1 MISADLYLRLS
12 DFRGDDDP
20 DTFGKRE
27 KLLRAEAD
35 RLGWAVHRVVQ
46 ENDLTAEGEL
56 KPASAYKRT
65 RAHDRRTGEPLV
77 DHRGRPVFKVDRPE
91 WESILDDLYSG
102 AASAVLA
109 EDLDRVAR
117 DPQDLIYLLDA
128 IASCRGHARSL
139 SGSLNLTDGGTPDQ
153 RTIAHI
159 MVTMAQKS
167 SADTGRRVSSERKQ
181 QKIDGRYGGGRRP
194 FGFTPDPA
202 APKKHKR
209 LLQVPAEAAI
219 IEYAAGALLAG
230 NGDEKTLA
238 LIARELRNGA
248 VVIDGSPLGMV
259 PTATGVRWTAPVL
272 RGVLLKEANAHPA
285 WGVLTPDEYHVLC
298 KKLRDPAR
306 RTNAG
311 TAPRWLGSGLF
322 KCGPCGT
329 GLKVAG
335 AAGRGLKYVCPNCY
349 AVVRNATRTDE
360 YVTEYLLARLS
371 RPDAAVLLLPAEA
384 VTADTP
390 ALRAEAKKL
399 ERGLSASAR
408 LVASGDLTEAE
419 YRRAARDPKARLAA
433 IAGQLAAAT
442 PADPLPEFRSGT
454 DPREVW
460 ARLPLVRRRAV
471 LRALLTV
478 TLLPSSRRGPV
489 GEPGVTEGPRT
500 DHYDYDACRIEPAC

>member
-46 ENDLTAEGEL
+46 ENDLTADGEV
-56 KPASAYKRT
+56 KPASAYKKT
-65 RAHDRRTGEPLV
+65 RAHDPRTGEPLI
-77 DHRGRPVFKVDRPE
+77 DHRGRPVYRVNRPE
-91 WESILDDLYSG
+91 WESLLDDLYSG
-102 AASAVLA
+102 AATAVLA
-109 EDLDRVAR
+109 EDLDRAVR
-117 DPQDLIYLLDA
+117 DPQDLIYLIDA

-153 RTIAHI
+153 RAMAHI

-248 VVIDGSPLGMV
+248 VVIDGAPLGMV

-272 RGVLLKEANAHPA
+272 RGVLLKEANAHPV
-285 WGVLTPDEYHVLC
+285 WGVLTPDEYGALC
-298 KKLRDPAR
+298 KKLRDPVR

-311 TAPRWLGSGLF
+311 TAPRWLGSGF
-322 KCGPCGT
+322 YKCGPCGT

-349 AVVRNATRTDE
+349 AVVRNAARTDE
-360 YVTEYLLARLS
+360 YVTEYALARLS

-390 ALRAEAKKL
+390 ALRAETKKL
-399 ERGLSASAR
+399 ERGLAASAR
-408 LVASGDLTEAE
+408 LVASGDMTEGQ
-419 YRRAARDPKARLAA
+419 YRRATRDPKARLAA
-433 IAGQLAAAT
+433 ITAQLTAAS
-442 PADPLPEFRSGT
+442 PADPLPEFRGGT
-454 DPREVW
+454 DPAEVW

-489 GEPGVTEGPRT
+489 GEPGVSSGPRT
-500 DHYDYDACRIEPAC
+500 DHYDYDACRIAPVC